1 MHSYDGLR
9 DSLTNLAC
17 PSLLYEEL
25 RRELSRSQR
34 SLTSLTGI
42 RIMLDSAGEQIGE
55 QTNTG
60 EAISSQPDLVGGFQT
75 DRVILHLCQ
84 AMTDATRGEDICARM
99 GEREFLIILSGAAV
113 EAESVIS
120 RITTGWQK
128 SRRRDVRSNQNSQF
142 VLSYATTV
150 SEINETSLDFLN
162 RLDLQLLKVAL

>member
-1 MHSYDGLR
+1 MHSHDGLR
-9 DSLTNLAC
+9 DSLTNLAS

-34 SLTSLTGI
+34 DQTSLTGI
-42 RIMLDSAGEQIGE
+42 RIILGSAAEQ
-55 QTNTG
+55 TG

-75 DRVILHLCQ
+75 DRLILHLCQ

-99 GEREFLIILSGAAV
+99 GEREFLIILNGAEV

-162 RLDLQLLKVAL
+162 RLDLQLLQVAL